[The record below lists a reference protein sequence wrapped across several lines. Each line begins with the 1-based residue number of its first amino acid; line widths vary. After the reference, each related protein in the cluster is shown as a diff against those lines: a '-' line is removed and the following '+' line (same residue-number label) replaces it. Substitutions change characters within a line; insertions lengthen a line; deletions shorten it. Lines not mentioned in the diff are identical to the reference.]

1 MNAPS
6 TTINLN
12 PFTAFYNPVLDI
24 NRQKTSTP
32 PQERILYTNEA
43 IIHGLKIRD
52 KRVIS
57 FIYKKSYAQVKYYVT
72 SNSGDTMDAEDVF
85 QDALVFLYKQID
97 ADEFRLTCSF
107 NTYLY
112 SICKHLWL
120 QKLNKYLRYTD
131 IQESIALTDPYEEE
145 ERYKDHLVESEKY
158 RLFEKHFNRLNEKE
172 QKILKLYTSKT
183 RGKEIAKIMGFKS
196 DKYVK
201 FRKYVVKEKLKNMIA
216 NDEHF
221 QNIYQ
226 MGN

>member
-12 PFTAFYNPVLDI
+12 PFTGIFNPVLEI
-24 NRQKTSTP
+24 SKQKEDAQTK
-32 PQERILYTNEA
+32 QKILYTNEA
-43 IIHGLKIRD
+43 IIHGLKMRD
-52 KRVIS
+52 KRVIN
-57 FIYKKSYAQVKYYVT
+57 FIYRQSYSQVKFYVT

-97 ADEFRLTCSF
+97 EVDFRLTCSF

-120 QKLNKYLRYTD
+120 QKLNKYMKYTD
-131 IQESIALTDPYEEE
+131 IQESSAVTDPYEEE

-158 RLFEKHFNRLNEKE
+158 RLFEKHFNRLNDKE
-172 QKILKLYTSKT
+172 QEILKLYTSKT

-216 NDEHF
+216 GDEQF
-221 QNIYQ
+221 RNIYQ
-226 MGN
+226 LGN